1 MELTA
6 SDVSKGSTMNELL
19 GSIYETGG
27 FQKTAGVNGQDPMT
41 LSDLALMISV
51 EQTEE
56 GADLEKVA
64 SAQDSVLGE
73 LVSFDR
79 AGRAM
84 AHAEFSEM
92 EKAAAEGNIE
102 PLEIF
107 FTDLQEDE
115 VGEKEQLKAAV
126 LEELARRNA

>member
-1 MELTA
+1 
-6 SDVSKGSTMNELL
+6 MNELL
-19 GSIYETGG
+19 AGIYETGG
-27 FQKTAGVNGQDPMT
+27 FQKTAGVNGQDPMS

-51 EQTEE
+51 EQNEE

-64 SAQDSVLGE
+64 SVQDSVLDE

-92 EKAAAEGNIE
+92 EKAASEGNME

-107 FTDLQEDE
+107 FTDVEQEDVSE
-115 VGEKEQLKAAV
+115 REQLKAAV

>member
-1 MELTA
+1 
-6 SDVSKGSTMNELL
+6 MNELL
-19 GSIYETGG
+19 AGIYETSG
-27 FQKTAGVNGQDPMT
+27 FQKTAGVNGEDAMS

-51 EQTEE
+51 EQNEE
-56 GADLEKVA
+56 GAPLEKVA
-64 SAQDSVLGE
+64 SAQDSVLDE

-92 EKAAAEGNIE
+92 EKAATEGNIE

-107 FTDLQEDE
+107 FTDSEQEEE
-115 VGEKEQLKAAV
+115 VGEKEQLRAAL

>member
-1 MELTA
+1 
-6 SDVSKGSTMNELL
+6 MNELL
-19 GSIYETGG
+19 AGIYETGG
-27 FQKTAGVNGQDPMT
+27 FEKVAGVNGQDPMT

-51 EQTEE
+51 EQTGED
-56 GADLEKVA
+56 ADLEKVA
-64 SAQDSVLGE
+64 SAQESVLDE

-92 EKAAAEGNIE
+92 EEAASEGNME

-107 FTDLQEDE
+107 FTDLEQEE
-115 VGEKEQLKAAV
+115 VSEKEQLRAAV